1 MKLFLKGLIIGLGKV
16 LPGVSGSILA
26 IRMNVY
32 EDIIYS
38 INNLF
43 SNFKENII
51 FLFKICFGIL
61 LSIIIGSNFISHLL
75 DNYYTI
81 TICIFSL
88 LIITGIPVI
97 LKEVKNY
104 YIVIISFL
112 IYILILFIP
121 KLSVVNNYY
130 FIGFLEAF
138 TTIIPGISGT
148 ALFISLGIYDD
159 YLDLFSNIYMLEFN
173 KLIPFMIG
181 LFIGAI
187 IIVRFINYCFKKY
200 RDKTYSVILGLL
212 IGSLVLMFI
221 KK

>member
-1 MKLFLKGLIIGLGKV
+1 MKLFLKGIIIGLGKV

-32 EDIIYS
+32 EDIINS
-38 INNLF
+38 VNSLF
-43 SNFKENII
+43 SKFKENTI
-51 FLFKICFGIL
+51 FLFKIGFGVL
-61 LSIIIGSNFISHLL
+61 LSIVLGSNLISHLL
-75 DNYYTI
+75 DKYYTL

-97 LKEVKNY
+97 VKEVKNY
-104 YIVIISFL
+104 YIAIISF
-112 IYILILFIP
+112 IVYILLFFLP
-121 KLSVVNNYY
+121 KLSIVNNYY

-148 ALFISLGIYDD
+148 ALFISLGIYDE
-159 YLDLFSNIYMLEFN
+159 YLNLFSNIYMFEFN
-173 KLIPFMIG
+173 KLIPFVLG
-181 LFIGAI
+181 LIVGGI
-187 IIVRFINYCFKKY
+187 IIIRFIDYCFKKY

-212 IGSLVLMFI
+212 IGSVVMMLI